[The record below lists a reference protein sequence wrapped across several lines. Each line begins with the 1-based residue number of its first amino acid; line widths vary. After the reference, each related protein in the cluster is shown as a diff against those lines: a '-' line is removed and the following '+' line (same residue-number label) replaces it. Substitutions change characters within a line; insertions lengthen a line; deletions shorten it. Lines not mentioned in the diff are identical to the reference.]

1 MRAFVTGTD
10 TGIGKT
16 YVSAGL
22 VRALRAAGI
31 EAVAMKPI
39 ASGFD
44 WIDGQWCNEDL
55 GALAAAHA
63 HALAPAALNQYAF
76 DPPIAPHRAAELAGV
91 RIDLAPIVA
100 AYARVA
106 AQHPAVLVEGVGGF
120 AVPLSPTLMLADLV
134 HALQL
139 PVLLVVGLRLGCIN
153 HALLSAAAIRAAG
166 LPLLG
171 WVANQVDPAMAE
183 AEASLEAIAQ
193 RIGAPMLGR
202 VGHAAPA
209 AEFAAL
215 ARAFSAACDRAPGST
230 SPAPAVPGG

>member
-91 RIDLAPIVA
+91 RIDLTPIVA